1 MSPPG
6 DQSEEPKVPA
16 PDPEPVDSAP
26 TSADL
31 GEGWR
36 PASAPR
42 FAQGALL
49 AGRFRIVRFIAR
61 GGMGEVYEA
70 EDLELRE
77 RVALKMVRSP
87 LADDGEMV
95 ERFRLEVQLARRVT
109 HPNVCR
115 IFDVFRHQPAA
126 EGDERT
132 GVAFL
137 TMELLEGEN
146 LADRLARK
154 GPLSTDQAWPIV
166 EQIGAG
172 LAAAHHAGIMH
183 RDLKSSNVTLVASD
197 AVRSR
202 VVITDFGLAAWR
214 RPDVES
220 QRDGPKL
227 GTPTYMAPEQVA
239 GEAVTAAAD
248 IYSLGIVIYEMLT
261 GKLPFAGDTPHQAAL
276 KRLRAPPTPPREHV
290 PGIDPRWESVILR
303 CLERDPK
310 RRFASAEDVLAAL
323 RARRDASVRRP
334 VTWLTLAVIVVL
346 FGLSIGRW
354 PYRSRDSLMARTVQL
369 TTSRGLDLFP
379 AFAPDGRSL
388 AFSSNRSGHFQL
400 YVRGVEPAAPERELT
415 DDDGENLQ
423 PAWSPDG
430 SRLAYHSKRHG
441 GIWTLPAQGGQP
453 ARLTGFGSHPTWS
466 PDGHQ
471 LAFQSDAV
479 EVLAANASPASSPSS
494 LWIVASSGGEPRPLT
509 HPGEPPGGHGT
520 PTWSPDGSH
529 IVFGAFGR
537 QTASLWSVRPDGSG
551 LKRLVDGQQLF
562 DPVFDQD
569 GRALSYSAILP
580 SGDHGVFRVGFSPR
594 TGGAEGEPRRVS
606 TVTAGAV
613 RHLARSADGRMA
625 YCALTMASN
634 LFRLELDDAGR
645 PVGQPVPLTA
655 ETGRN
660 SRPAFSPD
668 GRRIVFE
675 RWQSG
680 TNPDVWLMD
689 RDGRNP
695 QPVATDPAVDSL
707 PSFVAGGTSVAFFS
721 FGDGHRGLYTVDLAR
736 RSRSLL
742 CPIDQRLEF
751 PRLSAQGDRF
761 AFGSREGGETINL
774 WVEDVRGDPPRQ
786 ITFDEESVAYPV
798 WSPDGRSIA
807 AQMRRGRD
815 SQVVVVDAQTGALKP
830 LTEAPGQ
837 SWAYSFSPEGQR
849 IAFGGLRD
857 GFWNIYWV
865 STQGGAEHQLTHYAR
880 PDVYVRYPAWS
891 PDGHEIVYELA
902 ETSGNVWLLEIL
914 D

>member
-1 MSPPG
+1 MPPPG
-6 DQSEEPKVPA
+6 DQTDPPTVPA
-16 PDPEPVDSAP
+16 PDPEPMDSAP

-36 PASAPR
+36 PPSAPR

-61 GGMGEVYEA
+61 GGMGEVFEA

-87 LADDGEMV
+87 LADDSEMV

-126 EGDERT
+126 ESKDRAS
-132 GVAFL
+132 VAFL
-137 TMELLEGEN
+137 TMELLEGES
-146 LADRLARK
+146 LADRLARE
-154 GPLSTDQAWPIV
+154 GPLSTQEAWPIV

-183 RDLKSSNVTLVASD
+183 RDLKSSNVTLVGSGP
-197 AVRSR
+197 VPR

-214 RPDVES
+214 RPDVKSHE
-220 QRDGPKL
+220 DGPKL

-248 IYSLGIVIYEMLT
+248 VYSLGIVIYEMLT
-261 GKLPFAGDTPHQAAL
+261 GKLPFTADTPHQAAL
-276 KRLRAPPTPPREHV
+276 KRLREPPTPPREHI
-290 PGIDPRWESVILR
+290 PGIDPRWEAVVLR

-323 RARRDASVRRP
+323 RGRTAPSVHRP
-334 VTWLTLAVIVVL
+334 VTWLALAVVAVL
-346 FGLSIGRW
+346 LALSIGKW
-354 PYRSRDSLMARTVQL
+354 PFRSRGSLTARTVQL

-388 AFSSNRSGHFQL
+388 AFASNRNGHFQL
-400 YVRGVEPAAPERELT
+400 YVRGVEPAAAERELT
-415 DDDGENLQ
+415 NDDGENLQ

-430 SRLAYHSKRHG
+430 TRLAYHSKRRG
-441 GIWTLPAQGGQP
+441 GIWTLPAEGGKP
-453 ARLTGFGSHPTWS
+453 ARLTRFGSHPTWS
-466 PDGHQ
+466 PDGRQ
-471 LAFQSDAV
+471 VAFQSDAV

-520 PTWSPDGSH
+520 PTWSPDGGH
-529 IVFGAFGR
+529 IVFGTFGR

-551 LKRLVDGQQLF
+551 LERLVDGQQLF

-569 GRALSYSAILP
+569 GRAIFYSAILP

-594 TGGAEGEPRRVS
+594 TGRTEGEPRRVS
-606 TVTAGAV
+606 TVTAGAI

-634 LFRLELDDAGR
+634 LFRLELDDAGL

-668 GRRIVFE
+668 GQRIVFE
-675 RWQSG
+675 RWRSG
-680 TNPDVWLMD
+680 MNPDIWLMD
-689 RDGRNP
+689 RDGGHP
-695 QPVATDPAVDSL
+695 QPVATDPTTDSL

-721 FGDGHRGLYTVDLAR
+721 FGDGRRGLYTVDLSTR
-736 RSRSLL
+736 TPVLLRS
-742 CPIDQRLEF
+742 IDQRLEF

-774 WVEDVRGDPPRQ
+774 WIQDVVGGPARQ
-786 ITFDEESVAYPV
+786 LTFDEESVAYPV

-807 AQMRRGRD
+807 AQERRGRD
-815 SQVVVVDAQTGALKP
+815 SQVVLVDVETGALTP
-830 LTEAPGQ
+830 LTRASGQ
-837 SWAYSFSPEGQR
+837 SWAYSFSPDGDR

-857 GFWNIYWV
+857 GFWNVYWV
-865 STQGGAEHQLTHYAR
+865 STRGGAEHQLTHYAR

-891 PDGHEIVYELA
+891 PNGREVVYELA
-902 ETSGNVWLLEIL
+902 ETSGNVWLLEI
-914 D
+914 DD